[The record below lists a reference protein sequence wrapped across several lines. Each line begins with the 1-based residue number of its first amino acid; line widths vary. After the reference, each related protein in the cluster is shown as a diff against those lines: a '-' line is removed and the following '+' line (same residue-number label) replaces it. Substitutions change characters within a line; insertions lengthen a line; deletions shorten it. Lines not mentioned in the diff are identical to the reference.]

1 MSFFKKLKS
10 VFSMLTGSASKIDEF
25 ELEDTLIEA
34 DFGVELAAKL
44 TKELKR
50 ADDLSAA
57 LKVKLE
63 EIMLPLIGEVQIDRE
78 KKPFVIVLE
87 GVNGSGKTTTIAKLA
102 HMFQR
107 QELTVDIAACDT
119 FRAAAT
125 DQLSEWANRLGCRIF
140 KADAQRDPASVA
152 FEALSGAKTAQSDV
166 LLVDT
171 AGRLHNNTNL
181 MTELAKLHRV
191 LKKLD
196 ETAPHLTALVLDATT
211 GQNLVDQVREFGKVH
226 PLSGIIITKLD
237 GHAKGGA
244 IVRIADE
251 FKLPILGVGKG
262 ERETDF
268 EKFSIDKFLK
278 DLVG

>member
-10 VFSMLTGSASKIDEF
+10 VFSRLTGSASKIDEF

-63 EIMLPLIGEVQIDRE
+63 EIMLPLIGEVQIDKE

-119 FRAAAT
+119 FRAAAA

-140 KADAQRDPASVA
+140 KADTPRDPASVA

-211 GQNLVDQVREFGKVH
+211 GQNLVEQVREFGKVH

-278 DLVG
+278 DLMG

>member
-10 VFSMLTGSASKIDEF
+10 VFSRLTGSASKIDEF

-102 HMFQR
+102 RMFQR

-191 LKKLD
+191 LNKLD
-196 ETAPHLTALVLDATT
+196 ETAPHLTVLVLDATT
-211 GQNLVDQVREFGKVH
+211 GQNLVDQVREFGKVQ
-226 PLSGIIITKLD
+226 PLSGGIITKLD

-278 DLVG
+278 DLMG